1 MEMTA
6 VSDGKSRLAKVG
18 VDNWMAG
25 GEKMVLGIVLFL
37 SFAPVLF
44 AQTTNPPAEM
54 TAEQVELQ
62 KKLGAATAAAQKDPA
77 VQAAF
82 QKAMQALR
90 QSDELMYKKIKQI
103 DPSLTDFV
111 DKILKA
117 KYPDAGQGK

>member
-1 MEMTA
+1 MTA

>member
-1 MEMTA
+1 MHHFFY
-6 VSDGKSRLAKVG
+6 RQ
-18 VDNWMAG
+18 NHR
-25 GEKMVLGIVLFL
+25 GIVLSLLIF
-37 SFAPVLF
+37 SIFPVL
-44 AQTTNPPAEM
+44 AQTPKPESNDVGGM

>member
-1 MEMTA
+1 
-6 VSDGKSRLAKVG
+6 
-18 VDNWMAG
+18 MA
-25 GEKMVLGIVLFL
+25 LGIVLFL
-37 SFAPVLF
+37 SFGPVLF
-44 AQTTNPPAEM
+44 AQNTNPPGEM
-54 TAEQVELQ
+54 TAEQVETQ